1 MRSTQQQRQAVGTYG
16 EQVAA
21 RHLQAEGMALL
32 DRNWRCELGELDLV
46 ARDGNAL
53 VVCEV
58 KTRRGLDYGSP
69 IEAVTAR
76 KVARLRRLA
85 LRWMTDHALHPAEVR
100 VDVVGVLMRP
110 QGPALVEHL
119 RGVS

>member
-1 MRSTQQQRQAVGTYG
+1 
-16 EQVAA
+16 
-21 RHLQAEGMALL
+21 
-32 DRNWRCELGELDLV
+32 
-46 ARDGNAL
+46 
-53 VVCEV
+53 
-58 KTRRGLDYGSP
+58 LDYGSP

-85 LRWMTDHALHPAEVR
+85 VRWMTDHALHPAEVR